1 VEEKGLMEDIAE
13 IIQQFGFPIL
23 AMLGLGYFV
32 YFVWTTITEKI
43 DPATEDMKMT
53 VLKLIDQIRLMDND
67 MIRLQKKL
75 DTVLQ
80 MKENERKDNN
90 RTSIRRES
98 DSRRNNS

>member
-1 VEEKGLMEDIAE
+1 MEDIAE

-80 MKENERKDNN
+80 MKENERKNNN

-98 DSRRNNS
+98 DSRRDNS

>member
-1 VEEKGLMEDIAE
+1 MEDAAE
-13 IIQQFGFPIL
+13 IVQQFGFPII

-53 VLKLIDQIRLMDND
+53 VLKLIDQIRMMDND
-67 MIRLQKKL
+67 MIRLQEKL

-80 MKENERKDNN
+80 MKENEKKLSNASDSLN
-90 RTSIRRES
+90 RES
-98 DSRRNNS
+98 SSRRNKI

>member
-1 VEEKGLMEDIAE
+1 MDDVSVALSNDPTIVSL
-13 IIQQFGFPIL
+13 IQDYGFPVV
-23 AMLGLGYFV
+23 MVVGLGYFV

-43 DPATEDMKMT
+43 DPATEEMKIT

-80 MKENERKDNN
+80 MKENERKKN
-90 RTSIRRES
+90 E
-98 DSRRNNS
+98 